1 MDQGSPPTGTLE
13 TTAETAAAVAS
24 ARATWTQ
31 ARTILSV
38 IVLVLAVA
46 AALWTLYRLEGVI
59 LLVVLAMFFAYLV
72 APLVDMV
79 YGFIARLSRGRL
91 KSRAA
96 AIGVVY
102 FLFFGSIGTVGYL
115 LLPHLGAQI
124 TLFGQQAPTYA
135 ATVRA
140 RLQSWRLFVN
150 LDNFPQAIHDAVEQT
165 FAQSAEVLTGSLS
178 YGLTGLLAFLSYLP
192 WLVLIPILAFFL
204 LKDAEDFRRTVLL
217 ALPIGR
223 LRGRGAEVFEDVNN
237 TLAAYI
243 RASLLA
249 CLLIGTV
256 CSVAFMMIG
265 VPYALLLG
273 GLAGLLEFIPL
284 VGPLVVAVGAA
295 LMASFHSVSQAVV
308 VLIFLGALRIIED
321 YVIYPRLIGRGIH
334 MHPLAVIL
342 AILCGAELAGVA
354 GIFLAIPVVAVLSV
368 MYRHLLEYKGSEGF
382 VADFLKPAEPL
393 VIVSPASLGPA
404 MTSNANGTA
413 EKSQPETVVRIR

>member
-1 MDQGSPPTGTLE
+1 MIEPLLPPGTLE
-13 TTAETAAAVAS
+13 KTVETAIVPTV
-24 ARATWTQ
+24 RATWTQ
-31 ARTILSV
+31 ARAILGV
-38 IVLVLAVA
+38 ILLVLVVA
-46 AALWTLYRLEGVI
+46 AGLWTLYMLEGVI

-79 YGFIARLSRGRL
+79 DRFIARLSRERL

-102 FLFFGSIGTVGYL
+102 VLLFGSIGSIGYV
-115 LLPHLGAQI
+115 LLPHVGAQI
-124 TLFGQQAPTYA
+124 TLLGQQAPMYMTA
-135 ATVRA
+135 MHD
-140 RLQSWRLFVN
+140 RLQAWRLFVN
-150 LDNFPQAIHDAVEQT
+150 PDHFPQAIRDAVEKT
-165 FAQSAEVLTGSLS
+165 FAQSTEALSGSLS

-204 LKDAEDFRRTVLL
+204 LKDAEDFRRTALL

-243 RASLLA
+243 RASLLG
-249 CLLIGTV
+249 CLLIGAV

-284 VGPLVVAVGAA
+284 VGPLVVAWCAT
-295 LMASFHSVSQAVV
+295 LLASFHSVSQAVV
-308 VLIFLGALRIIED
+308 VLLFLGVLRIAQD

-342 AILCGAELAGVA
+342 AILSGAELAGVA

-368 MYRHLLEYKGSEGF
+368 MYRHLREYKGSAGL
-382 VADFLKPAEPL
+382 VADFLKPTEPL
-393 VIVSPASLGPA
+393 VIVTPTQS
-404 MTSNANGTA
+404 
-413 EKSQPETVVRIR
+413 EKSQPEAGVRIR